1 MTDTEARQRA
11 RRIVQ
16 ERGLGALANDTKW
29 REFFDQM
36 QARRIPVEVKLLH
49 EDSPFQTACIWS
61 PSENYIEGSGGI
73 GPVLFAPGRGFSLIA
88 ERIEALPH
96 GHGNAAT
103 CTLQMVRGHVLR
115 GLIHGIDRG
124 GEVHCAPSAL
134 SQVQIR
140 AMLAAQS
147 HLTRIG
153 SALATLDAVIHI
165 CGCRGKEFHL
175 LPHQNLKLG

>member
-1 MTDTEARQRA
+1 MAIASSSTPSHFS
-11 RRIVQ
+11 
-16 ERGLGALANDTKW
+16 L
-29 REFFDQM
+29 
-36 QARRIPVEVKLLH
+36 
-49 EDSPFQTACIWS
+49 SPFRLCTVHCQRWGKAQAIVTFAQPHGQT
-61 PSENYIEGSGGI
+61 GI
-73 GPVLFAPGRGFSLIA
+73 GPVLFAPGCGFSLIA
-88 ERIEALPH
+88 ERIQALPH

-103 CTLQMVRGHVLR
+103 GTLQMVRGHVLR

-175 LPHQNLKLG
+175 LPH